1 MKNAVV
7 ETQNS
12 SNQAEVQFKKLMT
25 SIGLA
30 FGKIILV
37 LIAIIATV
45 LIVANIAGYSE
56 YLNYKA
62 LVGVV
67 TRFHDSWLAFA
78 FFQFL
83 YVIGSWILLPLTVT
97 TVLALLVFPLWK
109 AVAGAA
115 LGIFLSATIT
125 YIGGRYFFNLEKSR
139 RFRSH
144 ADFIKQQFNEY
155 GYWAVV
161 ALRIAPQPPF
171 IVTSVL
177 SGAMKLSYI
186 KYMGATF
193 LGLTPIMLLTFVLGR
208 RAIVVMKD
216 PSFIAISLLIGAVLL
231 IPLFIV
237 FKKRL
242 VKRMKTQPS

>member
-1 MKNAVV
+1 MNNATVDN
-7 ETQNS
+7 QDRS
-12 SNQAEVQFKKLMT
+12 KQAEVEFKKLMT
-25 SIGLA
+25 GIGLA
-30 FGKIILV
+30 FGKIFIVLAALV
-37 LIAIIATV
+37 ALALATAHV
-45 LIVANIAGYSE
+45 AGYAD
-56 YLNYKA
+56 YLNYQT

-67 TRFHDSWLAFA
+67 TRFHDSWLAFG

-109 AVAGAA
+109 AVIGAA
-115 LGIFLSATIT
+115 LGIFLSATLT

-139 RFRSH
+139 RFRNH
-144 ADFIKQQFNEY
+144 ADFIKKQFDEY

-177 SGAMKLSYI
+177 SGAMKLNYL

-216 PSFIAISLLIGAVLL
+216 PSVIAISLLIGAVLL

-242 VKRMKTQPS
+242 VKRMQIKQA